1 VAQIESAEHV
11 MQIVVAVAHCAGC
24 TGRRGDPVASVV
36 KAVLIRAWSWA
47 D

>member
-1 VAQIESAEHV
+1 MAQIESAEHV
-11 MQIVVAVAHCAGC
+11 MQIVVAVARRNGC